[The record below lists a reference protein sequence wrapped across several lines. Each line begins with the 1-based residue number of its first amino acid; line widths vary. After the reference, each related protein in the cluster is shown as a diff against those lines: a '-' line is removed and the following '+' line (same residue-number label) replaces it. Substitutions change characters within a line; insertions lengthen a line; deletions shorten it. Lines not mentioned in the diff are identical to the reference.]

1 MGNVVCKVAE
11 TEAEVQGHFAVRHTV
26 FVEEQGIFEG
36 TDRDAF
42 DETAIP
48 IVSVDQDTGTVV
60 GAVRCYEA
68 EPGVWFG
75 GRLAVLSAYRH
86 HPSFIGA
93 RLCTLAEQTVIQQ
106 GAHRF
111 LAYIQPQNVRFFE
124 RLHWRVVGEPV
135 VHCGQ
140 PHQMME
146 ASLAGATHASRQADV
161 EGVPV
166 APG

>member
-1 MGNVVCKVAE
+1 MGKVVCKVAE
-11 TEAEVQGHFAVRHTV
+11 TTAEVQGHFAVRHRV

-42 DETAIP
+42 DDTAIA
-48 IVSVDQDTGTVV
+48 IVSVDQDTGAIV

-68 EPGVWFG
+68 EPGVWVG
-75 GRLAVLSAYRH
+75 GRLAVLHAYRH

-93 RLCTLAEQTVIQQ
+93 RLCKLAEQTVIEQ

-111 LAYIQPQNVRFFE
+111 IAYIQPQNVRFFE
-124 RLHWRVVGEPV
+124 RLRWRMVGEPIM
-135 VHCGQ
+135 HCGQ

-146 ASLAGATHASRQADV
+146 ASLAGAMHARKQAGL
-161 EGVPV
+161 EGAPV
-166 APG
+166 ASG